1 MGDNG
6 GGAKSCGGVD
16 ARCPDPE
23 LCDETGD
30 IERGDDVVELSSR
43 SRSGTRMSPFEY
55 GVYGAEDFL
64 QPKVGV
70 ALRGDW
76 LKGKGL
82 TPQFRGEATGESGG
96 R

>member
-16 ARCPDPE
+16 TRCPDPE

-30 IERGDDVVELSSR
+30 IGRGDDVVELSSR

-55 GVYGAEDFL
+55 GVYGTEDFL
-64 QPKVGV
+64 QPIVGV
-70 ALRGDW
+70 ALTGDW
-76 LKGKGL
+76 LKGNGL
-82 TPQFRGEATGESGG
+82 IPQFRGESTGESGG